1 MAFKVFA
8 DTNIIIDL
16 IEQRDFDL
24 DSIHQIVN
32 LSEAGEIDIYISET
46 VITNALYI
54 TKLQGHIEKVL
65 EFTTVL
71 CIGNDIIKKALD
83 SSFKDKEDAI
93 LYYGGLH
100 AKMDF
105 FITRDSKHFLN
116 HALVQLPVLAPK
128 ALLAKL
134 KAPK

>member
-16 IEQRDFDL
+16 IEQRYFDL

-83 SSFKDKEDAI
+83 SSFKDKEDVI
-93 LYYGGLH
+93 HHNKGLH
-100 AKMDF
+100 
-105 FITRDSKHFLN
+105 
-116 HALVQLPVLAPK
+116 
-128 ALLAKL
+128 LLYL
-134 KAPK
+134 

>member
-1 MAFKVFA
+1 MAIKVFA

-24 DSIHQIVN
+24 DSIHQIVK
-32 LSEAGEIDIYISET
+32 LSESGEIDIFISES

-65 EFTTVL
+65 EFATVI
-71 CIGNDIIKKALD
+71 CIGNDIIKIALD

-93 LYYGGLH
+93 LYYGAMNAGLDYFVTRNEV
-100 AKMDF
+100 DF
-105 FITRDSKHFLN
+105 KKHVSK
-116 HALVQLPVLAPK
+116 QLPVISVKNFCDKIMA
-128 ALLAKL
+128 
-134 KAPK
+134 

>member
-24 DSIHQIVN
+24 DSIHQIVKM
-32 LSEAGEIDIYISET
+32 SEAGEIDIYISET

-65 EFTTVL
+65 AFTTVL

-105 FITRDSKHFLN
+105 FITRDSKDFLN
-116 HALVQLPVLAPK
+116 HTLLQLPVLAPK

-134 KAPK
+134 KAKK